1 MDNNHSHKDVKKKL
15 GLSILLNLLITCV
28 QAIGGLVSGSL
39 SLITD
44 ALHNLTDTFSLVTS
58 FIALKLSDKENTEL
72 RTFGYKRAEIL
83 AALLN
88 ASLLIVVSFF
98 LFKEA
103 VFRFFHP
110 VPINSGFVIVIATL
124 GLVANSLCAF
134 LLKSHS
140 HDNMNIRSAFVHLLS
155 DALVSVA
162 VIIGAICMYFFGL
175 FWVDSVLTLVI
186 GLYVIREGYVIV
198 MDAVHILMQNVPKGI
213 VLKDIQKDI
222 EKIMGVKDIHHAH
235 VWCVTVEDVHFE
247 AHINTVSDIKL
258 SESCVI
264 KAGIEKVLKEKY
276 SINHATLQFEYDSC
290 QGVSLVKNKGIENE
304 VH

>member
-1 MDNNHSHKDVKKKL
+1 MENTQSHRDVKKKL
-15 GLSILLNLLITCV
+15 GLSIFLNLLITCV

-58 FIALKLSDKENTEL
+58 FISLKLSDKENTES

-88 ASLLIVVSFF
+88 ASLLIIVSFF

-103 VFRFFHP
+103 VIRLLHP
-110 VPINSGFVIVIATL
+110 APINSVFVIIIASV
-124 GLVANSLCAF
+124 GLFANSLCAF
-134 LLKSHS
+134 LLKNHS
-140 HDNMNIRSAFVHLLS
+140 HGNMNIRSAFVHLLS
-155 DALVSVA
+155 DALVSLT
-162 VIIGAICMYFFGL
+162 VIVGAMFMYFFGV

-213 VLKDIQKDI
+213 VLVDIQKDI
-222 EKIMGVKDIHHAH
+222 EQMEGVKDIHHAH
-235 VWCVTVEDVHFE
+235 VWGVTVEDVHFE
-247 AHINTVSDIKL
+247 AHINTAKDIKL

-264 KAGIEKVLKEKY
+264 KGSIEKLLKEKY
-276 SINHATLQFEYDSC
+276 SIGHATLQFEYDSC